1 MSELSAYQVMEAFYD
16 LAEGRCSIKLKNGQG
31 MEGHFLELHPNHILW
46 GEGGPLAPDVDQL
59 IPLENIRLDQLSYY
73 CNRLKTYVDFDP
85 NF

>member
-1 MSELSAYQVMEAFYD
+1 MC
-16 LAEGRCSIKLKNGQG
+16 GGI
-31 MEGHFLELHPNHILW
+31 ELHPNHILW

-85 NF
+85 WQ